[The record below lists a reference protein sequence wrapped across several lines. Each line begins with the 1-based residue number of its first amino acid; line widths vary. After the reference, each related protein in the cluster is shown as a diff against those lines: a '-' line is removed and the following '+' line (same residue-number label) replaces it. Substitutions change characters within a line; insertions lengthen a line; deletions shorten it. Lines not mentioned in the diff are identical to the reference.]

1 MRISSEGFAMH
12 KVFVSAASLIVTGFV
27 LHGAIACELN
37 REAGQ
42 PASTIVLPVGCSGLD
57 CLANPP
63 QDLLTALA
71 NDAPAP
77 VDPIQDYGAIYFDA
91 GTYSGGN
98 GLPEWLMASLGVQ
111 SQNQPGGRF
120 ARSPMDAYAQAR

>member
-1 MRISSEGFAMH
+1 MLALKAATWSNCEAAGSFQRPEPRVLVTAGFA
-12 KVFVSAASLIVTGFV
+12 
-27 LHGAIACELN
+27 
-37 REAGQ
+37 
-42 PASTIVLPVGCSGLD
+42 
-57 CLANPP
+57 AN
-63 QDLLTALA
+63 TF
-71 NDAPAP
+71 
-77 VDPIQDYGAIYFDA
+77 IYFDA